1 MAIDRLKLLMDN
13 NEETVELLDTCSL
26 ISFPNH
32 PFHLYTGER
41 REGLKKSI
49 QENGVMIPIIV
60 VPNGRD
66 KYTIISG

>member
-41 REGLKKSI
+41 REGLKKEHTRKRCNDANNSCSKWK
-49 QENGVMIPIIV
+49 
-60 VPNGRD
+60 R
-66 KYTIISG
+66 